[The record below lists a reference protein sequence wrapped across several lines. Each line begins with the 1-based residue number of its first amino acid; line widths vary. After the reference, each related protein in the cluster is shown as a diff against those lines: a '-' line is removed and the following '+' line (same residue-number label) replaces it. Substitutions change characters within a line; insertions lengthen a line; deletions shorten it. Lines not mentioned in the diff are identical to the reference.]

1 MSDVSFDLFVPK
13 SFTVVPTCLGQEP
26 RCCKPSFVEGFCVAE
41 SIRKACPIFCSNYT
55 TSTETS
61 SFSQTTGEVDN
72 IFTISSSG
80 HSNETSFQQRESSN
94 WIIENYSFGC
104 SSRYDFTTFFWEYDI
119 SLILCFRTP
128 RWAFD

>member
-1 MSDVSFDLFVPK
+1 MNTSQTRDCKCPDYGKLSRLSNDMCKKGKSSLSLSDVSFDLFVPK

-94 WIIENYSFGC
+94 
-104 SSRYDFTTFFWEYDI
+104 
-119 SLILCFRTP
+119 
-128 RWAFD
+128 